1 MQIIYL
7 LCLLLFLLCA
17 ICISINNKVGQVR
30 DLLIETLLAIKTS
43 TNISNDNEKILNLLL
58 TDYVMKG
65 NDKKNA
71 E

>member
-17 ICISINNKVGQVR
+17 ICILINNKVGQVR